1 MNNRRTKILIIV
13 VLAICIV
20 QLSVGFAAFS
30 TALNINSSLKVTPDS
45 SYFKVNF
52 SSSATSLATNQ
63 IVPTKSDSKIVATNA
78 VLDNTNDPTISNIY
92 AVFTEPGQFVEYS
105 FYSFNS
111 GKYLAY
117 LNEVNFSNID
127 GETVTK
133 KCTPLIGARD
143 DLVQA
148 VCGDIELSVQIGP
161 TLFKST
167 NNNINGHTLAR
178 ESSENVKVKIIYKN
192 NDHWADGDFEVSFGK
207 ITLDYGSVD

>member
-92 AVFTEPGQFVEYS
+92 AVFTAPGQFVEYS

-117 LNEVNFSNID
+117 LNEVNFRNID

>member
-117 LNEVNFSNID
+117 LNEVNFRNID